1 MSYDYSAVLVVSADN
16 QAIGNQLAEALGHG
30 PNNYSVPL
38 SADGSEPAT
47 HFGCRAQVNDVFVA
61 MVQSASQG
69 ELPEIDGLTPE
80 QVATAFSAMQIDIQ
94 PAGDGYQH
102 FVSYADLLGLQRIVP
117 VEPSP
122 E

>member
-47 HFGCRAQVNDVFVA
+47 HFGCRAQVNEVFVA
-61 MVQSASQG
+61 MVQGASQG
-69 ELPEIDGLTPE
+69 SLPEIDGMAPQE
-80 QVATAFSAMQIDIQ
+80 VAQAFMAMSIDIQ
-94 PAGDGYQH
+94 QTDDPYNH
-102 FVSYADLLGLQRIVP
+102 FVSYTQSLGLTFVSQD
-117 VEPSP
+117 E
-122 E
+122 